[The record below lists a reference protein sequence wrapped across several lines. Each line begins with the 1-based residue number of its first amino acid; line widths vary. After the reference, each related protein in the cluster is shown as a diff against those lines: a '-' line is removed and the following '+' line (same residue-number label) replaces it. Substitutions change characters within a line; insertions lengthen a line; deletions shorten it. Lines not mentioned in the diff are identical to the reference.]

1 MGLGPEMGRWCSR
14 CLRLLSS
21 FVLVKERDLEVEQGD
36 DYILDLQSER
46 RLIGRGGAAVEADV

>member
-1 MGLGPEMGRWCSR
+1 M
-14 CLRLLSS
+14 
-21 FVLVKERDLEVEQGD
+21 KERDLEAELGD